1 MKKIGVVSKV
11 KYSGSGTKKIIYK
24 YPEDSHTYVSFLA
37 IDVFDEETQLLEQ
50 VKPQYFRNDY
60 YLLGDVVEY
69 DSESNTIDRF
79 DLHNGITG
87 TQSNDLLNMYKSY
100 IEKLRAL
107 KDSDILTVL
116 SKNKGTDIS
125 QIQEAINTHKNQ
137 NSFMEEQVNI
147 ELILE
152 SLTNLLQK
160 IKSANVRSESV
171 NKSV

>member
-1 MKKIGVVSKV
+1 MKKIGVVSKIE
-11 KYSGSGTKKIIYK
+11 YSGPGTRKIY
-24 YPEDSHTYVSFLA
+24 YNGPEDSYTYISFLA

-50 VKPQYFRNDY
+50 VKPQYNSRNDY

-69 DSESNTIDRF
+69 NSESNTIDRF

-87 TQSNDLLNMYKSY
+87 TQLNDLLNMYKSY

-116 SKNKGTDIS
+116 SKCTDIS

-137 NSFMEEQVNI
+137 NSFMEQVNI

-152 SLTNLLQK
+152 RLTNLLQK
-160 IKSANVRSESV
+160 INSANVRSTF
-171 NKSV
+171 KR